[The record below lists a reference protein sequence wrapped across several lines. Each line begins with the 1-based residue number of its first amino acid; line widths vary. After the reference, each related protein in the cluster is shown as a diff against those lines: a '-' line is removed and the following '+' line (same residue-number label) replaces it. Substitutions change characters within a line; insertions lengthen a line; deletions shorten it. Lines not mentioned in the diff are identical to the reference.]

1 MDNYLK
7 ADQGEDGT
15 WYLDYTCSKGDLAF
29 IIALIQKELLEH
41 LQDADKTG
49 YNPTE
54 SYIR

>member
-7 ADQGEDGT
+7 ADQSEDGT
-15 WYLDYTCSKGDLAF
+15 WYLDYTCNKGDLAF

-41 LQDADKTG
+41 LKDEDMTG